1 MGGGYEIY
9 EWSTGQGVWA
19 VEPPVAWHPEAG
31 DRLEMTVGSFTVVY
45 PDGRSVSVT
54 APTGV
59 APAGTSWVTVPVE
72 VSTCWSAVT
81 PVDLTLDE
89 PAGPSPDAPTWDTM
103 RLRIDAEVDGPP
115 VPSGWDLI
123 PDAGP
128 WPDVMGPVELTDL
141 GREMLERLAFDG
153 RVAALEST
161 VAGVAA
167 RVEEVAGTLER
178 VEAGLRAVGGPR

>member
-31 DRLEMTVGSFTVVY
+31 DRLGMTVGSFTVVY

-81 PVDLTLDE
+81 PVELTLDE
-89 PAGPSPDAPTWDTM
+89 PVAEPAPAAWDG
-103 RLRIDAEVDGPP
+103 RVVRFDAEVDGPA
-115 VPSGWDLI
+115 VPSGWSMPDLS
-123 PDAGP
+123 DLE
-128 WPDVMGPVELTDL
+128 VTVPVELTKL
-141 GREMLERLAFDG
+141 GREMLERWAFDG
-153 RVAALEST
+153 RVAALESAI
-161 VAGVAA
+161 AGVAA
-167 RVEEVAGTLER
+167 RVEEVAATLER
-178 VEAGLRAVGGPR
+178 VEAGLRAVQLAGDR